1 MGAFIHAEYP
11 VESRDYTRAGEASAD
26 IKRKLKQLG
35 VSSMVLRRVAV
46 ATYEV
51 ELNLVIHS
59 SGGKLILEVDEK
71 GVCLT
76 SQDIGPGIPN
86 VEMAMREGYST
97 ADDEAR
103 AMGFG
108 AGMGLPN
115 MKRNAD
121 EFEITDS
128 LGNLISSYSHGMKQK
143 IAIIAALVHNPK
155 VLIMDEPFVGLDPKA
170 TLILKNIMKDIC
182 SKGGAIF
189 FSTHVLDVA
198 ERICNKVAIIKDG
211 KIVAS
216 GKMDELIKPG
226 ASLEDVFMEV
236 VKDA

>member
-59 SGGKLILEVDEK
+59 MGGKLILDVDEK

-76 SQDIGPGIPN
+76 SEDVGPGIPN
-86 VEMAMREGYST
+86 IDMAMREGYST

-121 EFEITDS
+121 QFDIQSEVGKGTRISMCFS
-128 LGNLISSYSHGMKQK
+128 LQ
-143 IAIIAALVHNPK
+143 
-155 VLIMDEPFVGLDPKA
+155 
-170 TLILKNIMKDIC
+170 
-182 SKGGAIF
+182 
-189 FSTHVLDVA
+189 
-198 ERICNKVAIIKDG
+198 
-211 KIVAS
+211 
-216 GKMDELIKPG
+216 
-226 ASLEDVFMEV
+226 
-236 VKDA
+236 